1 MAAGAAKEKGGT
13 SAVALA
19 IAGAVALALAG
30 GVLWLRQD
38 EERARA
44 EFRRA
49 LDEYREMVGMKRA
62 LEEAKRRGPRPAASA
77 GEDLLQFL
85 DKKRAQAGI
94 PQGSFTVEGKQDLSP
109 RGWKETAYRVAIR
122 GQKDA
127 PVPRGPVVEFLR
139 LLEEERP
146 SVKTKGL
153 TLVFAGDAFSSVTV
167 TLSSF
172 QRDEAPAA
180 R

>member
-1 MAAGAAKEKGGT
+1 MAAAAKEKSGT
-13 SAVALA
+13 SSAALGV
-19 IAGAVALALAG
+19 AGAVVLFLAG
-30 GVLWLRQD
+30 GVLWVRR
-38 EERARA
+38 EAERTRA
-44 EFRRA
+44 EFDRA
-49 LDEYREMVGMKRA
+49 LAEYREMATMKRA
-62 LEEAKRRGPRPAASA
+62 IEEAKRRGPRPPSP
-77 GEDLLQFL
+77 GIEDLLQFL

-127 PVPRGPVVEFLR
+127 PVPRAPVVEFLR

-146 SVKTKGL
+146 TVRTKGL
-153 TLVFAGDAFSSVTV
+153 TLVFSGDAFSSVSV

-172 QRDEAPAA
+172 QRDEAPAS